1 MAGRTTAPV
10 VAGRRPKA
18 TSARKDYSVKMI
30 RIAAASALLAL
41 SATMQSHGQNTVQP
55 LTITLTAYN
64 PTGSGGVQL
73 VRFTTKDE
81 IRFLVGTNV
90 SGGQL
95 LLVMPISSGV
105 ISNTGNMNAYLE
117 VTQNG
122 NDILDVP
129 TPDSFNLFQDSVV
142 DNTSGRVTIA
152 YGTDRYS
159 TDYAEY
165 HSELQAFNTWAA
177 GRVSTIPQPVGSGTG
192 GTTPGGTTTTPVI
205 GLPVG
210 AIRAFGGYTGAT
222 TATSS
227 TTTSFGNPPVNP
239 TFNSGVTTTAT
250 TKSTTVAGSS
260 FAGGGTF
267 SSSQVTGEG
276 TIDGVTQGGVPM
288 AGTISGGVPTVR
300 Q

>member
-1 MAGRTTAPV
+1 M
-10 VAGRRPKA
+10 
-18 TSARKDYSVKMI
+18 KMI

-41 SATMQSHGQNTVQP
+41 SATMQSHGQDTVQP

-192 GTTPGGTTTTPVI
+192 GTTPGGTTTTTVI

-210 AIRAFGGYTGAT
+210 AIRAYGGYNTGAT
-222 TATSS
+222 TTS
-227 TTTSFGNPPVNP
+227 TTTTPSAANLTLIPGFNPSV
-239 TFNSGVTTTAT
+239 TTAT

-260 FAGGGTF
+260 FAAGGTF
-267 SSSQVTGEG
+267 SSTMVTGEG
-276 TIDGVTQGGVPM
+276 TIDGVTLGGVPM
-288 AGTISGGVPTVR
+288 EGSISGGVPTVR